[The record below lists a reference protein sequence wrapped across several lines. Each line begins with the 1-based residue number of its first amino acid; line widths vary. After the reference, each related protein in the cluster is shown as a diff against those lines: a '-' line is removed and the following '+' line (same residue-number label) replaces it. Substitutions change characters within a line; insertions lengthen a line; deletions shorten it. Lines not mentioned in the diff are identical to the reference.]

1 MQKPIGKFYD
11 DLDIS
16 FPVGNMLCRALKLS
30 YEQCQRS
37 FPSHSH
43 SRNSWE
49 LHYIVCGRGR
59 ITLNQAPYE
68 ITPNTFFVTG
78 PHVEHSQ
85 VPDPLDP
92 VTEYC
97 IYLKFEPVS
106 ASFISKENPDFLN
119 LFIHTPAF
127 LGQDTQN
134 IRALMQA
141 LFREL
146 ETRGTGYLT
155 VVRTLLLQLLVQSA
169 RNFEGFHHTGNAA
182 ATSSL
187 SDRNYLII
195 EESFLYDYQELTL
208 ESLAQRLGLGTRQTE
223 RLLREHYGK
232 TFLQK
237 KTDSK
242 MSAALILLSDPAK
255 SITEI
260 SASLGYSSV
269 EHFSGAFRKY
279 NGISPR
285 AWRNAK
291 KDQAADAT

>member
-16 FPVGNMLCRALKLS
+16 FSIGNVCCRALKLS
-30 YEQCQRS
+30 YEQYQRS

-59 ITLNQAPYE
+59 ITLNRTPYE
-68 ITPNTFFVTG
+68 IVPNTFFVTG

-85 VPDPLDP
+85 VPDPSDP

-106 ASFISKENPDFLN
+106 TLLKSKENPDFLN
-119 LFIHTPAF
+119 LFFDTPVF
-127 LGQDTQN
+127 LGQDTQD
-134 IRALMQA
+134 IRSLMQI

-146 ETRGTGYLT
+146 DTRSVGYLT

-169 RNFEGFHHTGNAA
+169 RNFRGFDRTGNAA

-195 EESFLYDYQELTL
+195 EESFLYDYQNLTL

-223 RLLREHYGK
+223 RLLKDHYGK

-237 KTDSK
+237 KSDAK
-242 MSAALILLSDPAK
+242 MSAALILLADASK

-279 NGISPR
+279 HGVSPR

-291 KDQAADAT
+291 RTKPPL